1 MSARIL
7 VNLTAALFLLSGGT
21 AWAEAEEDHGERV
34 RRAVKRQG
42 DSDSSPREI
51 TRRVS
56 RVQEER
62 REDHGPRGERG
73 QMRGPRGQNPRGPMR
88 PMAGRAQSTREHR
101 GFADRGQGTRGRAM
115 QGPRWQGRGMPSH
128 VSGRR
133 SGVPPW
139 AQQARMRTAMQRR
152 GGRSMSGSRP
162 EWQVI
167 AYRNGWRPG
176 PTASQGRPSTRG
188 PQRATRGPRRQGPPI
203 HGPTGHLRITA
214 RTCVTSQDGVAD
226 RRDRVPQIRV
236 PTAGRR
242 VATATRPC
250 VESQDVVADQGD
262 RAPQIHVPSGPRR
275 VAIQTCVKSRD
286 GVMAQGEGEAD
297 RHLRRTPRTRL
308 TIHYET

>member
-1 MSARIL
+1 MSAKIL
-7 VNLTAALFLLSGGT
+7 VSLTAALFLLSGGT

-42 DSDSSPREI
+42 DSDPSPREI

-73 QMRGPRGQNPRGPMR
+73 QMRGPRGQNLRGPMR

-128 VSGRR
+128 VSGRC
-133 SGVPPW
+133 SGAHPW
-139 AQQARMRTAMQRR
+139 AQQMRMRTAMQQR
-152 GGRSMSGSRP
+152 GGRSMNGSRP
-162 EWQVI
+162 GWQVI

-188 PQRATRGPRRQGPPI
+188 PQRATRGPRRQGPQNPRADRTPPH
-203 HGPTGHLRITA
+203 HGPDMRDESRRGGGPQRPGSSNP
-214 RTCVTSQDGVAD
+214 RAD
-226 RRDRVPQIRV
+226 RRPSRRDGDPAMRGEPRRGGG
-236 PTAGRR
+236 PGRPGPANPR
-242 VATATRPC
+242 AERTPPRRDSDMRQ
-250 VESQDVVADQGD
+250 ESRRGD
-262 RAPQIHVPSGPRR
+262 GPRGR
-275 VAIQTCVKSRD
+275 GGRSAPP
-286 GVMAQGEGEAD
+286 ENPEN
-297 RHLRRTPRTRL
+297 
-308 TIHYET
+308 